1 MPCPTDLDRRAAL
14 GAFAGAASMSVFLPK
29 ALAMPPLDPIA
40 ETRHGRLRG
49 AVKDGVTMFR
59 GIRYARA
66 DRFLP
71 PRPPEPW
78 AGIADALDFGASAP
92 QSNPNPPPGPPYV
105 ILAQLPRP
113 AGAPPPPRIPESE
126 DCLFLNLWTTGLKD
140 GRKRPVMVSLHG
152 GFFYGGSGSGT
163 DGSRLAARGD
173 VVVVSVNHRLNA
185 FGYTHLADL
194 GGDAFARSGNAGMQ
208 DIIAALEWVRDNIEH
223 FGGDPGRVMVFG
235 TSGGGMKTTF
245 LMASP
250 RAGGLLHR
258 AGVQSGPA
266 LRFMERDAAALV
278 TERLLHRLEIPRGDW
293 HRLRTLPVEQLLA
306 GYHAV
311 AAELKPRNFAD
322 LPCFAPVLDPELLPR
337 HPFSPGA
344 APTTCAIPMLIGSN
358 GQEMSFFW
366 GNDPDAFTLDEEGLH
381 RRAQL
386 FLEERTDAVLARY
399 RAAYPE
405 ATPSRLY
412 LQLFTDYSIQ
422 APIVTQ
428 AERKDGAPAWLY
440 RLDFQS
446 PALGGKLGA
455 LHTLET
461 PFILDDAQ
469 GARAL
474 VGDGDD
480 PVALARRMSNAWVN
494 FAATGDPNDPS
505 GDLPRWPAYDREN
518 RATMLFDRECRVAH
532 DPARLA
538 RETLGELVEG

>member
-14 GAFAGAASMSVFLPK
+14 GAFAGAASTSIFLPK
-29 ALAMPPLDPIA
+29 ALAMPPLEPIA

-49 AVKDGVTMFR
+49 TVKDGVMMFR

-78 AGIADALDFGASAP
+78 AGITDALALGASAP
-92 QSNPNPPPGPPYV
+92 QSNPNPPPGPPYI
-105 ILAQLPRP
+105 ILTQLPRP
-113 AGAPPPPRIPESE
+113 ADAPPPPRIPESE
-126 DCLFLNLWTTGLKD
+126 DCLFLNLWTTGLRD

-194 GGDAFARSGNAGMQ
+194 GDDEFARSGNAGMQ
-208 DIIAALEWVRDNIEH
+208 DLIAALEWVRDNIEN
-223 FGGDPGRVMVFG
+223 FGGDPDRVMVFG

-250 RAGGLLHR
+250 RADGLLHR

-278 TERLLHRLEIPRGDW
+278 TERLLHELEIPRGEW
-293 HRLRTLPVEQLLA
+293 RRLRTLPVERLLA
-306 GYHAV
+306 GYHSV
-311 AAELKPRNFAD
+311 AAKLKPRNFAD
-322 LPCFAPVLDPELLPR
+322 LPCFAPVLDPELLPQ

-344 APTTCAIPMLIGSN
+344 APTTRAIPMLIGSN

-366 GNDPDAFTLDEEGLH
+366 GNDPDAFTLDDEGLH
-381 RRAQL
+381 RRAQS
-386 FLEERTDAVLARY
+386 FLEDRTDAVLARY
-399 RAAYPE
+399 RAGYPG

-422 APIVTQ
+422 TPIVTQ

-440 RLDFQS
+440 RLDFES

-474 VGDGDD
+474 VGEGDD
-480 PVALARRMSNAWVN
+480 PIVLARRMSNAWVS

-505 GDLPRWPAYDREN
+505 GDLPFWPAYERKK
-518 RATMLFDRECRVAH
+518 RATMLFHRECHVAH

-538 RETLGELVEG
+538 RETLGDLVEG